1 MNTIL
6 TKEQIQDQSLDELLN
21 HLRLSKV
28 NSDEYVGLVPLI
40 KMELELREPTI
51 NYKCKNCGHEKFNET
66 TLYASGGG
74 FSAIF
79 EISTEKYRSISF
91 KRCTFVELFE
101 GRTSNT
107 QVVLDV
113 LFG

>member
-79 EISTEKYRSISF
+79 EISTEKYRSISC